1 MPVANTIKEA
11 RTKKNICQEELAE
24 AIQCSPKTISRY
36 ETGERCP
43 SLELA
48 LRLAKYLEL
57 SMDAL
62 FKLDDEK

>member
-1 MPVANTIKEA
+1 MIDEHS
-11 RTKKNICQEELAE
+11 QEELAE

-57 SMDAL
+57 SMDTL